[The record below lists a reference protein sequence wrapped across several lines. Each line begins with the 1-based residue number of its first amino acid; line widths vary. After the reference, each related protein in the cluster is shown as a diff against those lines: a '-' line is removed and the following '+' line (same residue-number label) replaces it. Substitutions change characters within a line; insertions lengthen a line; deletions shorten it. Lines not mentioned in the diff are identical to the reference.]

1 MIIDFDSHLREGYF
15 MDEVYRLEGPYER
28 FRPVK
33 LNDGRTHNTK
43 FLHSLD
49 PISPQGHAAHRHP
62 YIYDPKTNWR
72 GGDIAARQVGGY
84 DIARRR
90 EDIGKE
96 GIDKQLICPTQI
108 TVATSNLGGL
118 GRECARLFNDW
129 VARLVKGHENI
140 FLPVAM
146 APAGCPEAMADEL
159 RRCVKDLGFRTSH
172 LVPYCG
178 TRNLDDPSFYPY
190 YQAAEELGVP
200 LLCHPNSNGEL
211 VDRFDNFYK
220 THVLGRPTNCSAAL
234 VALVLGGVFEKFP
247 GLKVVFFEC
256 SAEWILYWMHRMDDD
271 WEWAKDFPQ
280 ISGMLKM
287 APSEYIRRSCW
298 VFSVLLALPAFGVEP
313 TPGVA
318 AVAAYSGPDRTA
330 RLIAGAKKE
339 GELMLYSSLTQD
351 DQLKLVADFKHRYG
365 VAVKFWR
372 GSQAHILQR
381 VTSETR
387 GGRFEFDVLETNS
400 PQIEALAREKLL
412 QKMNSPYIE
421 QELLPEV
428 IPSHGEWAPDRLNLL
443 VYAYNT
449 HLEKPAD
456 VPKSWQ
462 DLLDPKWKKR
472 IGVESTNVEWF
483 AALVKSL
490 GEKAGLEL
498 FRRMADN
505 GLAVRTGHNHSAVLV
520 AAGEIP
526 LMLGIY
532 SHDAD
537 RMKAKSAPVDWF
549 ILPPAV
555 VLPSAVAVSRRAPH
569 PNAAALFYDYMLTDG
584 QRFYTEVHHVPAN
597 KNYDTP
603 VRRLVRERQAVKI
616 VNAQETIDD
625 YEKWVDLYKRIIVDR
640 SQH

>member
-1 MIIDFDSHLREGYF
+1 M
-15 MDEVYRLEGPYER
+15 RLTC
-28 FRPVK
+28 F
-33 LNDGRTHNTK
+33 
-43 FLHSLD
+43 
-49 PISPQGHAAHRHP
+49 
-62 YIYDPKTNWR
+62 
-72 GGDIAARQVGGY
+72 
-84 DIARRR
+84 
-90 EDIGKE
+90 
-96 GIDKQLICPTQI
+96 
-108 TVATSNLGGL
+108 
-118 GRECARLFNDW
+118 
-129 VARLVKGHENI
+129 
-140 FLPVAM
+140 
-146 APAGCPEAMADEL
+146 
-159 RRCVKDLGFRTSH
+159 
-172 LVPYCG
+172 
-178 TRNLDDPSFYPY
+178 
-190 YQAAEELGVP
+190 
-200 LLCHPNSNGEL
+200 
-211 VDRFDNFYK
+211 
-220 THVLGRPTNCSAAL
+220 
-234 VALVLGGVFEKFP
+234 
-247 GLKVVFFEC
+247 
-256 SAEWILYWMHRMDDD
+256 
-271 WEWAKDFPQ
+271 
-280 ISGMLKM
+280 
-287 APSEYIRRSCW
+287 

-351 DQLKLVADFKHRYG
+351 DQLKLVADFRRRYG
-365 VAVKFWR
+365 VTVKFWR

-381 VTSETR
+381 VLSETR
-387 GGRFEFDVLETNS
+387 GGRFEFDLLETNA
-400 PQIEALAREKLL
+400 PQIEVLAREGLL

-428 IPSHGEWAPDRLNLL
+428 MPSHGEWAPDRLNLL

-449 HLEKPAD
+449 HLVKPAD

-483 AALVKSL
+483 AALIESL

-532 SHDAD
+532 SHDAE
-537 RMKAKSAPVDWF
+537 RMKAKSAPVEWF

-569 PNAAALFYDYMLTDG
+569 PSAAALFYDYMLTDG
-584 QRFYTEVHHVPAN
+584 QRFYTEVHRVPAN

-603 VRRLVRERQAVKI
+603 VRRLVREHQAVKI

-625 YEKWVDLYKRIIVDR
+625 YEKWHDLYKRLIVDR

>member
-1 MIIDFDSHLREGYF
+1 M
-15 MDEVYRLEGPYER
+15 RLTC
-28 FRPVK
+28 F
-33 LNDGRTHNTK
+33 
-43 FLHSLD
+43 
-49 PISPQGHAAHRHP
+49 
-62 YIYDPKTNWR
+62 
-72 GGDIAARQVGGY
+72 
-84 DIARRR
+84 
-90 EDIGKE
+90 
-96 GIDKQLICPTQI
+96 
-108 TVATSNLGGL
+108 
-118 GRECARLFNDW
+118 
-129 VARLVKGHENI
+129 
-140 FLPVAM
+140 
-146 APAGCPEAMADEL
+146 
-159 RRCVKDLGFRTSH
+159 
-172 LVPYCG
+172 
-178 TRNLDDPSFYPY
+178 
-190 YQAAEELGVP
+190 
-200 LLCHPNSNGEL
+200 
-211 VDRFDNFYK
+211 
-220 THVLGRPTNCSAAL
+220 
-234 VALVLGGVFEKFP
+234 
-247 GLKVVFFEC
+247 
-256 SAEWILYWMHRMDDD
+256 
-271 WEWAKDFPQ
+271 
-280 ISGMLKM
+280 
-287 APSEYIRRSCW
+287 

-318 AVAAYSGPDRTA
+318 AVAAYSGPDRTP
-330 RLIAGAKKE
+330 RLIASAKKE

-351 DQLKLVADFKHRYG
+351 DQLKLVADFKRRYG

-387 GGRFEFDVLETNS
+387 GARFEFDVLETNA

-428 IPSHGEWAPDRLNLL
+428 MPSHGEWAPDRLNLL

-449 HLEKPAD
+449 HLVKPAD

-483 AALVKSL
+483 AALVESL

-537 RMKAKSAPVDWF
+537 RMKARSAPVDWF

-584 QRFYTEVHHVPAN
+584 QRFYTEVHRVPAN

-603 VRRLVRERQAVKI
+603 VRRLVRERQAVKV

-625 YEKWVDLYKRIIVDR
+625 YEKWLDLYQRIIVDR

>member
-1 MIIDFDSHLREGYF
+1 M
-15 MDEVYRLEGPYER
+15 RLTC
-28 FRPVK
+28 F
-33 LNDGRTHNTK
+33 
-43 FLHSLD
+43 
-49 PISPQGHAAHRHP
+49 
-62 YIYDPKTNWR
+62 
-72 GGDIAARQVGGY
+72 
-84 DIARRR
+84 
-90 EDIGKE
+90 
-96 GIDKQLICPTQI
+96 
-108 TVATSNLGGL
+108 
-118 GRECARLFNDW
+118 
-129 VARLVKGHENI
+129 
-140 FLPVAM
+140 
-146 APAGCPEAMADEL
+146 
-159 RRCVKDLGFRTSH
+159 
-172 LVPYCG
+172 
-178 TRNLDDPSFYPY
+178 
-190 YQAAEELGVP
+190 
-200 LLCHPNSNGEL
+200 
-211 VDRFDNFYK
+211 
-220 THVLGRPTNCSAAL
+220 
-234 VALVLGGVFEKFP
+234 
-247 GLKVVFFEC
+247 
-256 SAEWILYWMHRMDDD
+256 
-271 WEWAKDFPQ
+271 
-280 ISGMLKM
+280 
-287 APSEYIRRSCW
+287 

-318 AVAAYSGPDRTA
+318 AVTTYSGPDRTV

-351 DQLKLVADFKHRYG
+351 DQLKLVADFKRRYG
-365 VAVKFWR
+365 VSVKFWR

-381 VTSETR
+381 VLSETR
-387 GGRFEFDVLETNS
+387 GSRFEFDVLETNA
-400 PQIEALAREKLL
+400 PQVEALAREKLL
-412 QKMNSPYIE
+412 QKMNSPYVE

-428 IPSHGEWAPDRLNLL
+428 VPSHGEWAPDRLNLL

-449 HLEKPAD
+449 HLVRPAD

-462 DLLDPKWKKR
+462 ALLDPKWKKR

-483 AALVKSL
+483 AVLVESL

-532 SHDAD
+532 SHDAE

-584 QRFYTEVHHVPAN
+584 QRFYTEVHRVPAN

-603 VRRLVRERQAVKI
+603 VRRLVRERQTVKI
-616 VNAQETIDD
+616 VNAQEAIDD
-625 YEKWVDLYKRIIVDR
+625 YEKWLDLYKRIIVDR